1 MFCPSYH
8 CIFII
13 PFHSHHAAGVFS
25 ILVTFTYYLLT
36 PILWCSILRDE
47 AICPGD
53 EDGDSPN
60 SVHGWLTSLYFAST
74 TSSTVGYGDVS
85 IFSGGEEL
93 TEPESWRIF
102 IAILFMIL
110 SLVVSIVGFQAGL
123 DSNFELFRRKLDL
136 FANRVVEI
144 LKDGGIIKE
153 RSNGDDVFSKI
164 WYAKIMLVS
173 VVSLLAFCLPIG
185 SV

>member
-1 MFCPSYH
+1 
-8 CIFII
+8 
-13 PFHSHHAAGVFS
+13 
-25 ILVTFTYYLLT
+25 
-36 PILWCSILRDE
+36 
-47 AICPGD
+47 
-53 EDGDSPN
+53 
-60 SVHGWLTSLYFAST
+60 
-74 TSSTVGYGDVS
+74 
-85 IFSGGEEL
+85 
-93 TEPESWRIF
+93 
-102 IAILFMIL
+102 MIL